1 MIEPVLLF
9 SHRLSCHTY
18 AHRTGAS
25 AMKTKTPGRNSK
37 PTQSGRHSWKH
48 QIWCFLIPA
57 LMAVFIMIPSRAS
70 SIRIRIHFAA
80 VGGDSCALFYST
92 DTHNTFSSEQA
103 LFSAIDPQTLQAEFT
118 LDPSC
123 KNHITG
129 LRLDFPDTEQLLC
142 IKSITV
148 SSAGVVKRQY
158 NPCDFFTAD
167 NLACVN
173 DIATINLAAA
183 QARAYLYTLES
194 DPYVILSDEL
204 CRQIAGCYSH
214 FRLTKLAVCLFILG
228 CCFLARKNI
237 FKEDPAVSF

>member
-1 MIEPVLLF
+1 
-9 SHRLSCHTY
+9 
-18 AHRTGAS
+18 
-25 AMKTKTPGRNSK
+25 MKTKTPERNSK
-37 PTQSGRHSWKH
+37 PKQSGRHLWRH
-48 QIWCFLIPA
+48 QFWRLLVPA
-57 LMAVFIMIPSRAS
+57 LMAVFVMIPSRAS
-70 SIRIRIHFAA
+70 SLRIRIHFDA
-80 VGGDSCALFYST
+80 VEGDFCSLYYST
-92 DTHNTFSSEQA
+92 DTSPGFSQKQA
-103 LFSAIDPQTLQAEFT
+103 VVSVIDPQTLQAEFT

-123 KNHITG
+123 ENHITG
-129 LRLDFPDTEQLLC
+129 LRLDFPEAEQLLC

-167 NLACVN
+167 NLVYTS
-173 DIATINLAAA
+173 DITTISLAAA

-204 CRQIAGCYSH
+204 CLQIVKCYSH

-237 FKEDPAVSF
+237 FKEDPTVSF